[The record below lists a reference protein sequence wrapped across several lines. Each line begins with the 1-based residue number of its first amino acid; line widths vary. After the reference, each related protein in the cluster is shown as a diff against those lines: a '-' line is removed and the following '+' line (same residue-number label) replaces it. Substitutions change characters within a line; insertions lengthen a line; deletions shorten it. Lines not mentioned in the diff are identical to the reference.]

1 MASLAGW
8 QCVTIATLSKH
19 RAGMTVKASFRRT
32 KIVATLGPKTS
43 TIEAIRELV
52 LAGATTFRLNFS
64 HGTHADHHRNIC
76 NIRQVSCELNVPIGI
91 LQDLQGPKIRLGK
104 FSDGPVYLHKG
115 DRYTFTSEQISC
127 NNQIGCISY
136 DKLAQEV
143 PAGAVILLDDGRV
156 EMKVESVEPAT
167 GLLHCVVTVG
177 GLLSDRKGVNFP
189 NVHLSVRAMT
199 DKDREDL
206 IFGLAEGVDW
216 VALSFVCTP
225 EDILEVKEIIAQSNR
240 SVGVIAKIEK
250 HEAIA
255 NMREILAVC
264 DGVMVARGDL
274 GVEVPAED
282 VPILQKRL
290 IQTANEFGIPVITA
304 TQMLDSMVKSPRA
317 TRAEISDVANAILD
331 GTDAVMLSN
340 ETAVGEYPVQAVET
354 MAKIALRTEQEYQ
367 WDRPLKSNSK
377 SVPHAISQAVG
388 KISKQLDA
396 SAIVTLTK
404 TGATARSVS
413 KFRPSVP
420 ILAVTPH
427 VGVARQLQL
436 VWGVQPLMVLS
447 FPSVRQNFEAALN
460 LAQEQKLLQAGDL
473 VVMTAGALQ
482 GVAGSTDLIKV
493 MFVSSVVGRG
503 MGIGQGIVHGRARV
517 AFHPLD
523 VKDFHNG
530 EILVVDR
537 TDAEFIDIIRRAG
550 AVITEEAGL
559 NSHAVVI
566 GRRLGIPVMIGVQN
580 ATGNIRDGE
589 PLTINFRRGI
599 VYSGSPSEE
608 LD

>member
-1 MASLAGW
+1 
-8 QCVTIATLSKH
+8 
-19 RAGMTVKASFRRT
+19 MTVTDSFRRT
-32 KIVATLGPKTS
+32 KIVATLGPKTN
-43 TIEAIRELV
+43 TPEAIRELI

-64 HGTHADHHRNIC
+64 HGSHADHHRNIC
-76 NIRQVSCELNVPIGI
+76 HIRQVSCELNVPIGI

-104 FSDGPVYLHKG
+104 FPDKQVYVHKG
-115 DRYTFTSEQISC
+115 DRYIFTSEQLPC
-127 NNQIGCISY
+127 TKEIGCISY
-136 DKLAQEV
+136 DKLAEEV
-143 PAGAVILLDDGRV
+143 PVGALILLDDGRV
-156 EMKVESVEPAT
+156 EMRVEQVEPDK
-167 GLLHCVVTVG
+167 GLLHCMVTVG
-177 GLLSDRKGVNFP
+177 GALSDRKGVNFP
-189 NVHLSVRAMT
+189 NVHLSVKAVT
-199 DKDREDL
+199 DKDKEDL
-206 IFGLAEGVDW
+206 HFGLAEGVDW
-216 VALSFVCTP
+216 VALSFVCSP
-225 EDILEVKEIIAQSNR
+225 DDILEVKEIIAHSGR

-255 NMREILAVC
+255 NMLEILAVC

-290 IQTANEFGIPVITA
+290 IKTANDLGIPVITA

-340 ETAVGEYPVQAVET
+340 ETATGEYPIQAVET

-367 WDRPLKSNSK
+367 WDRKVETTSR
-377 SVPHAISQAVG
+377 SVPNAISQAVG
-388 KISKQLDA
+388 KISRQLSA

-413 KFRPSVP
+413 KFRPSAP

-447 FPSVRQNFEAALN
+447 LPSVRQNFEAALN
-460 LAQEQKLLQAGDL
+460 LAQEQKLLKAGDL

-493 MFVSSVVGRG
+493 MFVSAVVGQG
-503 MGIGQGIVHGRARV
+503 LPIGQGIVHGRARV

-523 VKDFHNG
+523 VTDFYEG

-537 TDAEFIDIIRRAG
+537 TDAEFVEVMRKAG
-550 AVITEEAGL
+550 AVITEEGDL
-559 NSHAVVI
+559 TSHAVVI
-566 GRRLGIPVMIGVQN
+566 GRKLGIPILVGVAH
-580 ATGNIRDGE
+580 ATAHIRDGE
-589 PLTINFRRGI
+589 PLTINFKKGV
-599 VYSGSPSEE
+599 VYSGTRSED